1 MLHDYN
7 QNDKSKVL
15 AVKSKLNEKLST
27 LQKVN
32 NEVLGLIED
41 EDAYED
47 YQNKADDLEIEIE
60 EVIINIDSIILKPE
74 TEPVI
79 HPLIP
84 QVVPPPT
91 PHQNHNIKLPRIDI
105 KKFSGDVTEWQ
116 TFFDSFEVAVHSND
130 KLYSIK
136 KMNYLLS
143 YLTGEALKTVQDLK
157 LSEPNY
163 SDATGAIWG

>member
-1 MLHDYN
+1 MQKTLGTLINEKLNPLLHDCN

-47 YQNKADDLEIEIE
+47 YQNKADDFEIEIE

-74 TEPVI
+74 TVPVI
-79 HPLIP
+79 HPFIP
-84 QVVPPPT
+84 QVVSPPT
-91 PHQNHNIKLPRIDI
+91 PHQSR
-105 KKFSGDVTEWQ
+105 
-116 TFFDSFEVAVHSND
+116 
-130 KLYSIK
+130 
-136 KMNYLLS
+136 
-143 YLTGEALKTVQDLK
+143 KTSL
-157 LSEPNY
+157 N
-163 SDATGAIWG
+163 